1 MNQRCI
7 IYILCFP
14 WVSFL
19 WRSPQSIEQG
29 SLCCVVGFQQL
40 SILYIVSI
48 VYICQFNLP
57 IHLTAPFPF
66 GVHTFVLYICF
77 PIKAEVITLGR
88 NISITFSKGEIKI
101 FIELFDSLNF
111 LPQNM
116 TIQNVPSTISCSSK
130 AHNLSINESVIFILS
145 QLVHGG
151 FY

>member
-1 MNQRCI
+1 M
-7 IYILCFP
+7 
-14 WVSFL
+14 
-19 WRSPQSIEQG
+19 
-29 SLCCVVGFQQL
+29 CCVVGFQQL

-48 VYICQFNLP
+48 VYICQFNPP

-77 PIKAEVITLGR
+77 SIKAEVITLGR

-111 LPQNM
+111 LLQNM
-116 TIQNVPSTISCSSK
+116 KIQNVPSTISCSSK

-145 QLVHGG
+145 QLVQGG
-151 FY
+151 F